1 MSNFREITAQLEQA
15 GAALRVFDAS
25 ALARQA
31 ADLMTDPRRRQTMG
45 SAGQT
50 LVQAGQGALAH
61 TLTAIEDL
69 LPSTER

>member
-1 MSNFREITAQLEQA
+1 
-15 GAALRVFDAS
+15 
-25 ALARQA
+25 
-31 ADLMTDPRRRQTMG
+31 MTDPRRRQTMG

-61 TLTAIEDL
+61 TLAAIEDL